1 MEESSKILKFYQSTR
16 NSLQFRYCNRFY
28 TKKTRNRPNYKNNEF
43 VCSTADCYATVFL
56 AVTLILGGKYVITE
70 PLSVLR
76 YNDKHIPLCNEK
88 DESFFMNVEELHK
101 IKEKIEPGT
110 KIQQLYEQHRAKFK
124 SENPD
129 SNFVFKDYYSV
140 ICFYLHSFNVL

>member
-1 MEESSKILKFYQSTR
+1 MPLCL
-16 NSLQFRYCNRFY
+16 NGH
-28 TKKTRNRPNYKNNEF
+28 
-43 VCSTADCYATVFL
+43 
-56 AVTLILGGKYVITE
+56 VTPLDRILGGKFDSWGYVITE

-76 YNDKHIPLCNEK
+76 PNDKHIPSCNEK
-88 DESFFMNVEELHK
+88 DESFFVNIEELQK

-129 SNFVFKDYYSV
+129 SNFVFKDYYSDIFFV
-140 ICFYLHSFNVL
+140 NLH